1 MLNFGSIKISRDFT
15 TPLYIQLYTSI
26 KEMIARGILP
36 PGTRLPSVRKAS
48 EGLGVNLVTAVSAY
62 KKLEREGF
70 IQSKPG
76 SGTFVSDDVL
86 LLTNTGNTKDASFIQ
101 DEVYPHEDTAF
112 LNNQISITENTINFA
127 SATPSPDLFPVDDF
141 KTVMNEVLDRDKGN
155 AFGYQESLG
164 FYPLRESIVGI
175 LRRQGINC
183 TPDEI
188 HVISGAQQGI
198 DIISKALLKQG
209 DGIITESPTYTGAIA
224 VFKSRDAKVI
234 DVQMEPDG
242 ANLSHLEYNLSKY
255 RPKIIYT
262 IPSFQN
268 PTGISYSPD
277 KRLALLKLA
286 EKYDCYIIEDDYVSD
301 LDFEGRGY
309 SPLKALDT
317 GNRVIFIKS
326 FSKIFMP
333 GLRLGFMLVPAK
345 LSQHLLEAKH
355 TTDISTSGLI
365 QRAFD
370 LYIRKGYWDRH
381 FTFMYNIYQERYN
394 KITEALGKCLPT
406 KISWNKPGGGL
417 NIWLNLP
424 YGFPVNNLVNLA
436 ASKDIVFAPGR
447 IFYSAAAPQ
456 TLNNI
461 RLSFAAVST
470 SQIEEGIESLC
481 SIAKWM
487 ISESAVS
494 TNIPIL

>member
-1 MLNFGSIKISRDFT
+1 MLNYDIIKLDKESS
-15 TPLYIQLYTSI
+15 TPLYMQLYAAI
-26 KEMIARGILP
+26 KEMVASGILP
-36 PGTRLPSVRKAS
+36 PGTRLPSVRKAAES
-48 EGLGVNLVTAVSAY
+48 LGVNLVTAVSAY
-62 KKLEREGF
+62 KKLESEG
-70 IQSKPG
+70 IIESKPG
-76 SGTFVSDDVL
+76 SGSFVSDML
-86 LLTNTGNTKDASFIQ
+86 LRPDAREAAATGFIQ
-101 DEVYPHEDTAF
+101 DEVYQQEDMAF
-112 LNNQISITENTINFA
+112 LSSQVTITNNTIDFA

-164 FYPLRESIVGI
+164 FFPLRESIVGI
-175 LRRQGINC
+175 LQRQGIYC

-209 DGIITESPTYTGAIA
+209 EGIITESPTYTGAIA
-224 VFKSRDAKVI
+224 VFKSRDAQVI

-301 LDFEGRGY
+301 LDFEGRSY

-345 LSQHLLEAKH
+345 LSNHLLEAKH

-381 FTFMYNIYQERYN
+381 FTFMYSIYKERYEAMTAALE
-394 KITEALGKCLPT
+394 KFLPHRIT
-406 KISWNKPGGGL
+406 WNKPGGGL
-417 NIWLNLP
+417 NVWLNLP
-424 YGFPVNNLVNLA
+424 YGFPINSLVSQA
-436 ASKDIVFAPGR
+436 AAKDVVFAPGR

-456 TLNNI
+456 ALNNI

-470 SQIEEGIESLC
+470 SQIEEGIGSLC
-481 SIAKWM
+481 SIAGRLLG
-487 ISESAVS
+487 ESNVS
-494 TNIPIL
+494 TSLPIL